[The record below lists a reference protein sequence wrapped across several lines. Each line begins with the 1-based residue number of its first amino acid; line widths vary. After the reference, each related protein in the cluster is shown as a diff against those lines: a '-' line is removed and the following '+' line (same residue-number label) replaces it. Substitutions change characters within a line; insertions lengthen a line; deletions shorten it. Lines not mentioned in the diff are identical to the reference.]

1 MDAADLSHPVA
12 MSLSLSGTPG
22 FAQAFRERWNAP

>member
-1 MDAADLSHPVA
+1 MAL
-12 MSLSLSGTPG
+12 SLSLSGTPG